1 MGENY
6 FDYKSLKDLVY
17 EYLRKNIEDGVLKPG
32 DPIDEK
38 IFMEKLNVSRTP
50 IREALLMLNGDGFI
64 TILPRRRVFV
74 NEITLRD
81 IEEIFQIL
89 GPLEGEAAIGAV
101 EKMSDKDIKQFE
113 DMTMKMKSALEQ
125 GDFDLYYELNW
136 KIHEFLLEINNN
148 KTLNRIVR
156 LLKRRY
162 YSSPQIL
169 KKQDIINK
177 KIPPMDAQ
185 AMEFHLKMVELCK
198 KRDKNGVRKML
209 RDNHWCFKKRKH
221 ILRPIFKNKIS

>member
-89 GPLEGEAAIGAV
+89 GPLEGEAAIGAI
-101 EKMSDKDIKQFE
+101 EKMSDEDIKEFE
-113 DMTMKMKSALEQ
+113 NMTKKMKNALEQ

-136 KIHEFLLEINNN
+136 KIHEFFLELNNN
-148 KTLNRIVR
+148 KALNRIVR

-169 KKQDIINK
+169 KKQDILNK

-185 AMEFHLKMVELCK
+185 AMEFHLKMVDLCK
-198 KRDKNGVRKML
+198 KRDKKGIRRML
-209 RDNHWCFKKRKH
+209 RDNHWCFKKRKQ
-221 ILRPIFKNKIS
+221 ILHSIFKNEIS

>member
-1 MGENY
+1 MEENY

-38 IFMEKLNVSRTP
+38 IIMQKLNVSRTP

-64 TILPRRRVFV
+64 TILPRRRVIV
-74 NEITLRD
+74 NETSLKD

-89 GPLEGEAAIGAV
+89 GPLEGEAAIGAI
-101 EKMSDKDIKQFE
+101 EKMSDEDIKE
-113 DMTMKMKSALEQ
+113 LEVMTKKMKIALEQ
-125 GDFDLYYELNW
+125 GDFDKYYEFNW
-136 KIHEFLLEINNN
+136 KIHEFFLELNDN

-156 LLKRRY
+156 LLKQRY

-169 KKQDIINK
+169 KKQDILNK
-177 KIPPMDAQ
+177 RIPPMDAQ

-198 KRDKNGVRKML
+198 KRDKRGLRRML
-209 RDNHWCFKKRKH
+209 RDNHWCYKKRKD
-221 ILRPIFKNKIS
+221 ILKTTFNNNGD